1 MKGAVVIMTT
11 EKLYDTIKSWR
22 DLVTAEGMIGMSC
35 EMDNVLKQLE
45 ADMLI
50 EQSKKSGTKS
60 IVTAANRIIKN
71 AESLKRS
78 PMLEGM
84 FTNRTRD
91 GSTLYCVCDSFV
103 AIRFNEKPL
112 LPEIDENWRGQ
123 EMQLEH
129 IVKPMDDSK
138 EIVLPDIG
146 ELKVY
151 IKTHKIKE
159 KNNPKKVADYLLD
172 EELNLWVNPQYLLNA
187 MECLPDCEV
196 YAVNSISPIYVTA
209 ENGDGVVMPVKHK

>member
-1 MKGAVVIMTT
+1 MTI
-11 EKLYDTIKSWR
+11 EKLYDIIKAWR
-22 DLVTAEGMIGMSC
+22 DSVITEGMVFTGE

-50 EQSKKSGTKS
+50 EQSKKSDTKS

-71 AESLKRS
+71 AKSLKK

-84 FTNRTRD
+84 FTNQTRSGD
-91 GSTLYCVCDSFV
+91 TLYCVCDSFV

-112 LPEIDENWRGQ
+112 LPEIDEKWHGQ
-123 EMQLEH
+123 EMQLEQ
-129 IVKPMDDSK
+129 IVRPIYDSK
-138 EIVLPDIG
+138 KITMPDIG

-159 KNNPKKVADYLLD
+159 KNNPKKVADYMLND
-172 EELNLWVNPQYLLNA
+172 ELNLWVNPQYLLNA
-187 MECLPDCEV
+187 MECLPDCKA
-196 YAVNSISPIYVTA
+196 YAANRISPIYFKA
-209 ENGDGVVMPVKHK
+209 ENGDGVVMPVNHK

>member
-22 DLVTAEGMIGMSC
+22 DSCDTAGLYLVANDMNIT
-35 EMDNVLKQLE
+35 LKQLE

-71 AESLKRS
+71 AESLKK
-78 PMLEGM
+78 PLLAGM
-84 FTNRTRD
+84 FTNQTRD
-91 GSTLYCVCDSFV
+91 GSTLYCVCDSYV

-112 LPEIDENWRGQ
+112 LPEIDEKYHGQ
-123 EMQLEH
+123 EMQLEQ
-129 IVKPMDDSK
+129 IVKHMEGSK
-138 EIVLPDIG
+138 EIALPDIS

-159 KNNPKKVADYLLD
+159 KNNDKKVEDYLLN

-187 MECLPDCEV
+187 MECLPDCKA
-196 YAVNSISPIYVTA
+196 YAANRISPIYFKA
-209 ENGDGVVMPVKHK
+209 ENGDGVVMPVNHK

>member
-1 MKGAVVIMTT
+1 MIT
-11 EKLYDTIKSWR
+11 EKLYDIIKGWR
-22 DLVTAEGMIGMSC
+22 DSCNTAEGMIATGA

-71 AESLKRS
+71 AESLKK
-78 PMLEGM
+78 PLLEGM
-84 FTNRTRD
+84 FTNQTRD
-91 GSTLYCVCDSFV
+91 GSTLYCVCDGYV
-103 AIRFNEKPL
+103 AIRFNENPL
-112 LPEIDENWRGQ
+112 LPEIDEKWHGQ
-123 EMQLEH
+123 EMNLEY
-129 IVKPMDDSK
+129 VVNPTDGSK

-159 KNNPKKVADYLLD
+159 KNNPKKVADYLLN

-187 MECLPDCEV
+187 MECLPDCKA
-196 YAVNSISPIYVTA
+196 YAEDRISPVYFKA
-209 ENGDGVVMPVKHK
+209 ENGDGVVMPVNHK

>member
-1 MKGAVVIMTT
+1 MTT
-11 EKLYDTIKSWR
+11 ERLYNVIKAWR
-22 DLVTAEGMIGMSC
+22 DHVTAVGMVVTGA

-45 ADMLI
+45 VDMLI

-71 AESLKRS
+71 AGSTCRDVLV
-78 PMLEGM
+78 GM
-84 FTNRTRD
+84 FENKDKYGETK
-91 GSTLYCVCDSFV
+91 YCVCDGFV
-103 AIRFNEKPL
+103 AIRFNEKPP
-112 LPEIDENWRGQ
+112 LPEIDEKYKGH

-129 IVKPMDDSK
+129 IVKPMDGSK
-138 EIVLPDIG
+138 EIALPDIS
-146 ELKVY
+146 ELKVF

-187 MECLPDCEV
+187 MECLPDCKA
-196 YAVNSISPIYVTA
+196 YAANRISPIYLKA
-209 ENGDGVVMPVKHK
+209 ENGDGVVMPVNHK

>member
-1 MKGAVVIMTT
+1 MTN
-11 EKLYDTIKSWR
+11 EKLYDIIKSWSVR
-22 DLVTAEGMIGMSC
+22 IHDEGFLMMEN
-35 EMDNVLKQLE
+35 EMLDVLKSLE

-71 AESLKRS
+71 AESLKK
-78 PMLEGM
+78 PLFAGM
-84 FTNRTRD
+84 FTNQTRD
-91 GSTLYCVCDSFV
+91 GSTLYCVCDSYV

-112 LPEIDENWRGQ
+112 LPEIDEKYNGQ
-123 EMQLEH
+123 EMQLEQ
-129 IVKPMDDSK
+129 IVKPMDGSK
-138 EIVLPDIG
+138 EIALPDIN

-159 KNNPKKVADYLLD
+159 KNNPKKVADYLLN

-187 MECLPDCEV
+187 MECLLDCKA
-196 YAVNSISPIYVTA
+196 YAANRISPIYFKA
-209 ENGDGVVMPVKHK
+209 ENGDGVVMPVNHK

>member
-11 EKLYDTIKSWR
+11 EKLYDIIKSWSVR
-22 DLVTAEGMIGMSC
+22 IHDEGFLMMEN
-35 EMDNVLKQLE
+35 EMLDVLKSLE
-45 ADMLI
+45 SDMLI

-71 AESLKRS
+71 AESRKK
-78 PMLEGM
+78 PMLAGM
-84 FTNRTRD
+84 FTNQTRD
-91 GSTLYCVCDSFV
+91 GSTLYCVCDSYV

-112 LPEIDENWRGQ
+112 LPEIDEKYHGQ
-123 EMQLEH
+123 EMQLEQ
-129 IVKPMDDSK
+129 IVKPMDGSK
-138 EIVLPDIG
+138 EIALPDIS

-159 KNNPKKVADYLLD
+159 KNNDKKVADYLLD

-187 MECLPDCEV
+187 MECLPDCKA
-196 YAVNSISPIYVTA
+196 YAANRISPIYFKA
-209 ENGDGVVMPVKHK
+209 ENGDGVVMPVNHK

>member
-1 MKGAVVIMTT
+1 MTT
-11 EKLYDTIKSWR
+11 EKLYDIIKSWSAR
-22 DLVTAEGMIGMSC
+22 IHDEGFLMMEN
-35 EMDNVLKQLE
+35 EMLDVLKSLE
-45 ADMLI
+45 SDMLI

-71 AESLKRS
+71 AESLKK
-78 PMLEGM
+78 PLLAGI
-84 FTNRTRD
+84 FTNHTRD
-91 GSTLYCVCDSFV
+91 GSTLYCVCDSYV

-112 LPEIDENWRGQ
+112 LSEIDSKYHGQ
-123 EMQLEH
+123 EMQLEQ
-129 IVKPMDDSK
+129 IVKPMNGSK
-138 EIVLPDIG
+138 EIALPDIS

-187 MECLPDCEV
+187 MECLPDCKA
-196 YAVNSISPIYVTA
+196 YAANRISPIYFKA
-209 ENGDGVVMPVKHK
+209 ENGDGVVMPVNHK

>member
-1 MKGAVVIMTT
+1 MTT
-11 EKLYDTIKSWR
+11 EKLYDTIKAWR
-22 DLVTAEGMIGMSC
+22 DSCDTAGLYLIAKD
-35 EMDNVLKQLE
+35 MDITLKQLE

-84 FTNRTRD
+84 FTNQTKD

-112 LPEIDENWRGQ
+112 LPEIDSKYHGQ
-123 EMQLEH
+123 EMQLEY
-129 IVKPMDDSK
+129 IVKPMDGSK
-138 EIVLPDIG
+138 EIKLPDIG

-187 MECLPDCEV
+187 MECLPDCKAYTADNV
-196 YAVNSISPIYVTA
+196 SPIYLVA
-209 ENGDGVVMPVKHK
+209 KNGDGCVCPVKHK

>member
-1 MKGAVVIMTT
+1 MTT
-11 EKLYDTIKSWR
+11 ERLYDIIKAWR
-22 DLVTAEGMIGMSC
+22 DSCDTAGLYLVAKD
-35 EMDNVLKQLE
+35 MDTTLKQLE

-71 AESLKRS
+71 AESLKKPLLS
-78 PMLEGM
+78 GM
-84 FTNRTRD
+84 FANQTRD
-91 GSTLYCVCDSFV
+91 GSTLYCVCDSYV
-103 AIRFNEKPL
+103 AIRFNEKPF
-112 LPEIDENWRGQ
+112 LPEIDEKYHGQ
-123 EMQLEH
+123 EMQLEQ
-129 IVKPMDDSK
+129 IVKPMDGSK
-138 EIVLPDIG
+138 EIALPDLS

-187 MECLPDCEV
+187 MECLPDCKA
-196 YAVNSISPIYVTA
+196 YAANRISPIYFKA
-209 ENGDGVVMPVKHK
+209 ENGDGVVMPVNHK

>member
-1 MKGAVVIMTT
+1 MTT
-11 EKLYDTIKSWR
+11 GKLYDIIKEWR
-22 DLVTAEGMIGMSC
+22 DSVTAEGMIATGA

-45 ADMLI
+45 ADMII
-50 EQSKKSGTKS
+50 EKAKKSGTKS

-71 AESLKRS
+71 AESLKK
-78 PMLEGM
+78 PLLAGM
-84 FTNRTRD
+84 FTNQTRD

-112 LPEIDENWRGQ
+112 LPEIDEKWHGK
-123 EMQLEH
+123 EMQLEQ
-129 IVKPMDDSK
+129 IVKPMDGSK
-138 EIVLPDIG
+138 EISLPDIG

-172 EELNLWVNPQYLLNA
+172 EKLNLWVNPQYLLNV
-187 MECLPDCEV
+187 MECLPDCKA
-196 YAVNSISPIYVTA
+196 YAANRISPIYFKA
-209 ENGDGVVMPVKHK
+209 ENGDGVVMPVNHK

>member
-1 MKGAVVIMTT
+1 MTT
-11 EKLYDTIKSWR
+11 ERLYDTIKGWR
-22 DLVTAEGMIGMSC
+22 VSCDTAGLYLVAKD
-35 EMDNVLKQLE
+35 MDATLKQLE

-71 AESLKRS
+71 AESLKK

-84 FTNRTRD
+84 FTNQTRD
-91 GSTLYCVCDSFV
+91 GSTLYCVCDNYV
-103 AIRFNEKPL
+103 AIRFNEKPP
-112 LPEIDENWRGQ
+112 LPEIDEKWHGQ
-123 EMQLEH
+123 EMQLEQ
-129 IVKPMDDSK
+129 IVRPIYDSE
-138 EIVLPDIG
+138 EITLPDLS

-159 KNNPKKVADYLLD
+159 KNNPKTVADYLLD

-187 MECLPDCEV
+187 MECLPDCKA
-196 YAVNSISPIYVTA
+196 YAANRISPIYFKA
-209 ENGDGVVMPVKHK
+209 ENGDGVVMPVNHK

>member
-1 MKGAVVIMTT
+1 MTT
-11 EKLYDTIKSWR
+11 EKLYDIIKSWSVR
-22 DLVTAEGMIGMSC
+22 IHDEGFLMMEN
-35 EMDNVLKQLE
+35 EMLDVLKSLE

-71 AESLKRS
+71 AESRKK

-84 FTNRTRD
+84 FTNQTRD
-91 GSTLYCVCDSFV
+91 GSTLYCVCDSYI

-112 LPEIDENWRGQ
+112 LPEIDEKYHGQ
-123 EMQLEH
+123 EMQLEQ
-129 IVKPMDDSK
+129 IVKPMEGSK
-138 EIVLPDIG
+138 EIALPDIS

-159 KNNPKKVADYLLD
+159 KNNDKKVADYLLN

-187 MECLPDCEV
+187 MECLPNCKA
-196 YAVNSISPIYVTA
+196 YAVSRISPIYLKA
-209 ENGDGVVMPVKHK
+209 ENGDGVVMPVNHK

>member
-1 MKGAVVIMTT
+1 MTN
-11 EKLYDTIKSWR
+11 EKLYDIIKTWR
-22 DLVTAEGMIGMSC
+22 DSVTAEGMIATGA

-71 AESLKRS
+71 AELRNK

-84 FTNRTRD
+84 FTNQTRD
-91 GSTLYCVCDSFV
+91 GSTLYCVCDSYV
-103 AIRFNEKPL
+103 AIRFNDKPL
-112 LPEIDENWRGQ
+112 LPEIDSKYHGQ
-123 EMQLEH
+123 EMQLEQ
-129 IVKPMDDSK
+129 IVKSTDGSK
-138 EIVLPDIG
+138 EISLPDIS
-146 ELKVY
+146 ELKIY

-159 KNNPKKVADYLLD
+159 KDKKVADYLLN

-187 MECLPDCEV
+187 MECLPDCKA
-196 YAVNSISPIYVTA
+196 YAEDRISPIYFKA
-209 ENGDGVVMPVKHK
+209 ENGDGVVMPVNHK

>member
-1 MKGAVVIMTT
+1 MTT

-22 DLVTAEGMIGMSC
+22 DSCDTAGLYLVTKD
-35 EMDNVLKQLE
+35 MDATLKQLE
-45 ADMLI
+45 SDMLI

-71 AESLKRS
+71 AESLKK
-78 PMLEGM
+78 PLLAGM
-84 FTNRTRD
+84 FTNQTRD
-91 GSTLYCVCDSFV
+91 GSTLYCVCDGVV

-112 LPEIDENWRGQ
+112 LPEIDEKYHGQ
-123 EMQLEH
+123 EMQLEQ
-129 IVKPMDDSK
+129 IVKPMDGSK
-138 EIVLPDIG
+138 EIALPDIS

-159 KNNPKKVADYLLD
+159 KNNPKKVADYLLN

-187 MECLPDCEV
+187 MECLPDCKA
-196 YAVNSISPIYVTA
+196 YAANRISPIYFKA
-209 ENGDGVVMPVKHK
+209 ENGDGVVMPVNHK

>member
-1 MKGAVVIMTT
+1 MTT
-11 EKLYDTIKSWR
+11 ERLYDTIKGWR
-22 DLVTAEGMIGMSC
+22 DSVITEGMIATGT
-35 EMDNVLKQLE
+35 EMNDVLKQLE
-45 ADMLI
+45 VNMTI

-71 AESLKRS
+71 AESLKK
-78 PMLEGM
+78 PLLTGM
-84 FTNRTRD
+84 FTNQARD

-112 LPEIDENWRGQ
+112 LPEIDEKWHGQ
-123 EMQLEH
+123 EMQLEQ
-129 IVKPMDDSK
+129 IVKPMDGSK
-138 EIVLPDIG
+138 EITLPDIG

-159 KNNPKKVADYLLD
+159 KNNPKKVADYLLN

-187 MECLPDCEV
+187 MECLPDCKA
-196 YAVNSISPIYVTA
+196 YAANRISPIYFKA
-209 ENGDGVVMPVKHK
+209 ENGDGVVMPVNHK

>member
-1 MKGAVVIMTT
+1 MTT
-11 EKLYDTIKSWR
+11 EKLYDIIKTWR
-22 DLVTAEGMIGMSC
+22 DSVTAEGMIATGT
-35 EMDNVLKQLE
+35 EMNNVLEQLE

-71 AESLKRS
+71 AELRKK
-78 PMLEGM
+78 PLLAGM
-84 FTNRTRD
+84 FTNQARD
-91 GSTLYCVCDSFV
+91 GSTLYCVCDSYV

-112 LPEIDENWRGQ
+112 LSEIDEKWHGQ
-123 EMQLEH
+123 EMQLEQ
-129 IVKPMDDSK
+129 IVKPMDGSK
-138 EIVLPDIG
+138 EIALPDIS

-187 MECLPDCEV
+187 MECLPDCKA
-196 YAVNSISPIYVTA
+196 YAANRISQIYFKA
-209 ENGDGVVMPVKHK
+209 ENGDGVVMPVNHK